1 MKGTV
6 IKSTGSWYE
15 VKSEANHIITCR
27 IRGKFRIKG
36 IKTTNPVAVGD
47 LVAYEMEPKKDT
59 GVITKIYP
67 RKNYLLRRSINLSKQ
82 YHILAT
88 NIDQIFITATIIKPE
103 TTTTFIDRILV
114 TAEAYNIPAIILI
127 NKVDLLDN
135 DVKLMAQKE
144 RLTHIYSKIGYQ
156 VLDISAKTKYNLDKL
171 VSLMTGKTSMFTGHS
186 GAGKSSIIN
195 AIDSSITIKTTEI
208 SETHSQG
215 KHTTTFAQMH
225 DLSFGGHIID
235 TPGIRGFGIIDMKP
249 EEIDHYFPEI
259 FTLKQDCKFN
269 NCNHLNEPGCAV
281 KKAVDNHTI
290 SVNRYNSYLQL
301 LEEAK
306 EEGKNPYR

>member
-1 MKGTV
+1 MQGT
-6 IKSTGSWYE
+6 ITKSTGSWYWVRTKE
-15 VKSEANHIITCR
+15 GNLFSCR
-27 IRGKFRIKG
+27 IKGKFRMKG
-36 IKTTNPVAVGD
+36 IKSTNPVAVGD